1 MLTLPG
7 AAAPRSSAENGAPGC
22 QPVAAVPWDSRGLSK
37 RHPFCAATGRV
48 WRSQAWDSPK
58 AERGWLSPFQLEMGR
73 EVFPISTQN
82 TAECG
87 WRQQV
92 ALNLTA
98 YAFYELGRFPG
109 WQKAWLSQ
117 EFVWASCCFER
128 SPGRVGQ
135 QLFSRLMCSLCG
147 VTGPG
152 TGCCVQ
158 GGSVC
163 RCRAVLVPNT
173 RSSR

>member
-1 MLTLPG
+1 MEPRDANLWLLCPGTAEGSQNVTHSVLPQG
-7 AAAPRSSAENGAPGC
+7 ESGGHKLGTRQKLNEVGC
-22 QPVAAVPWDSRGLSK
+22 RL
-37 RHPFCAATGRV
+37 
-48 WRSQAWDSPK
+48 
-58 AERGWLSPFQLEMGR
+58 FQLEMGR

-152 TGCCVQ
+152 TGCCVH